1 MKKMRKVFSYIS
13 FTVILAML
21 LFVLTSGTTTMSSVD
36 AASIKI
42 SKKEL
47 TLAKGQKYTLK
58 VTGTKK
64 KVSWKSSDKN
74 IVTVSSGKLQAKK
87 EGTVK
92 ITAKV
97 GTKKL
102 TCKVTVKG
110 NYKTL
115 YKSFLEQYTFTVDK
129 DYKWPIE
136 AKSFCILDI
145 DKNGV
150 PELII
155 KNGLENDSMCVRYVF
170 TVKGGKV
177 HFCGEYG
184 QKGESD
190 LRYSPKH
197 KALNRW
203 WWTNGV
209 GGVGSML
216 LQLSGGK
223 LKEYRYVYSGAES
236 YGSSKIKYWY
246 GYSSAKAKKVSKSTY
261 QSKFNKYFKDLKVYK
276 FMNNTEENRTKIF
289 G

>member
-1 MKKMRKVFSYIS
+1 MKEMRRFFSYIS
-13 FTVILAML
+13 FTVILVML
-21 LFVLTSGTTTMSSVD
+21 LFVLASGITTISSVD
-36 AASIKI
+36 AASIKL

-47 TLAKGQKYTLK
+47 TLTKGQKYTLK

-87 EGTVK
+87 EGSVI

-102 TCKVTVKG
+102 TCKVKVEG
-110 NYKTL
+110 DYKAL
-115 YKSFLEQYTFTVDK
+115 YKSFLEQYTFTVNE
-129 DYKWPIE
+129 DYNWPVE

-155 KNGLENDSMCVRYVF
+155 KNGLENESMCVRYIF

-177 HFCGEYG
+177 SFCGDYG
-184 QKGESD
+184 QKGETG
-190 LRYSPKH
+190 LRYSSKH

-203 WWTNGV
+203 WWVNGV
-209 GGVGSML
+209 GGTGSML

-236 YGSSKIKYWY
+236 YGSSKIRYWY
-246 GYSSAKAKKVSKSTY
+246 GYTSAKAKKVSKSTY
-261 QSKFNKYFKDLKVYK
+261 QSKFNKYFKSYKVYE
-276 FMNNTEENRTKIF
+276 FINNTEENRMKTF